1 MILIKE
7 VKMDILILG
16 GTGAMGQYITN
27 ILVEKGFN
35 VSVTSRKKR
44 ISENE
49 KIEYVHGNAME
60 ENFLYDI
67 TGRQKWDCVIDFMT
81 YDTLTLQKRLKILLE
96 CTKQYIFI
104 SSARVYAD
112 SAMPLT
118 EDSPRLLD
126 TCADKEYLSTEE
138 YALAK
143 ARQENLLF
151 ESEYKNWTIIRPSLT
166 YSDKRLQ
173 LGVYEKENWLR
184 RALKGRSI
192 VFSEDLMDRCYTMSW
207 GNDVAQCIA
216 ETVCCESAIGQI
228 YNPVLSDAVKWSKVL
243 EIYCDIL
250 EKHTGKKPK
259 VKIVKK
265 CTNLKVSYAKYQVLY
280 GRYFN
285 RYFDNSKL
293 KEIVDT
299 SGWIKTEDGLR
310 KCLSD
315 FLKAPSF
322 LPVDYV
328 KEAYIDRAAH
338 EFTPLS
344 EILSKRDKIQYMCY
358 RFRVPLLWNII
369 LKISRLK

>member
-1 MILIKE
+1 
-7 VKMDILILG
+7 MDILILG

-27 ILVEKGFN
+27 ILSEKGFN
-35 VSVTSRKKR
+35 VSVTSRSAR

-49 KIEYVHGNAME
+49 KIEYIQGNAME
-60 ENFLYDI
+60 ENFLCYI
-67 TGRQKWDCVIDFMT
+67 TNRQKWDCVIDFMT
-81 YDTLTLQKRLKILLE
+81 YNTATLQKRLKTLLE
-96 CTKQYIFI
+96 CTNQYIFI

-112 SAMPLT
+112 SETPLT

-126 TCADKEYLSTEE
+126 VCTDKEYLATEE
-138 YALAK
+138 YALEK

-173 LGVYEKENWLR
+173 LGVYEKENWLW

-207 GNDVAQCIA
+207 GKDVAQCI
-216 ETVCCESAIGQI
+216 EQTVCCKSAVGQI
-228 YNPVLSDAVKWSKVL
+228 YNPVLSDAVKWSEVL
-243 EIYCDIL
+243 EIYCDVI

-265 CTNLKVSYAKYQVLY
+265 CTNLKIPYAKYQVLY

-285 RYFDNSKL
+285 RHFDNSRL

-299 SGWIKTEDGLR
+299 SGWTRTEDGLR
-310 KCLSD
+310 RCLSD
-315 FLKAPSF
+315 FLKEPSF
-322 LPVDYV
+322 LKVDYV

-344 EILSKRDKIQYMCY
+344 EIPSKKDKIKYMCY
-358 RFRVPLLWNII
+358 RFGVPFLWKII